1 MSIEAILGGLAFVAL
16 FTLWVILP
24 SRVRRTI
31 TRSGGKGIPT
41 PTEAEVRDPRSRG

>member
-24 SRVRRTI
+24 SRVRRDDNEE
-31 TRSGGKGIPT
+31 RREGEPD
-41 PTEAEVRDPRSRG
+41 ADRG